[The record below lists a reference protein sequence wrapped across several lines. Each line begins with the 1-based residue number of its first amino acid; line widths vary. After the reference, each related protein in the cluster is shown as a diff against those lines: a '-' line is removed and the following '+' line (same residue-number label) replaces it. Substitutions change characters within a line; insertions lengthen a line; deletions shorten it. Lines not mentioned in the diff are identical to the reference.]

1 MGFLRNKR
9 SSIVDDD
16 NFRSRV
22 IALVVPMALQNLI
35 NVGVNATDVIMLGR
49 VGEKALSGASL
60 AGQVLFVL

>member
-1 MGFLRNKR
+1 MGFLRTKK
-9 SSIVDDD
+9 SSIVDED

-49 VGEKALSGASL
+49 VGEKALSGCSL
-60 AGQVLFVL
+60 AGQVLF